1 MHNSSL
7 NISIMEKSVKI
18 NNVSFDD
25 VLFVKNGDNTIFANE
40 IKEEFFGV
48 FNLNLFNKNIICEGK
63 SNDIVSCNVSL
74 NNHFFKD
81 IPFRIKKSKKNQI
94 VINFNNLDGKNHS
107 ICEEIKRDAYDDL
120 LVELK
125 DNEEKSKNEL
135 ELIVEKAIMEKKK
148 MSNEIM
154 DLKEQIKQ
162 IEISNQRLLKE
173 DNSTSKRE
181 ELLNEFF
188 YIKNQND
195 TLIEE
200 KIESIHG
207 YVMESVEERLSL
219 LSKEASDHFKELNE
233 HQIEK
238 LISEMGS
245 DILEKNSKILE
256 EKLLQLENTYSS
268 EMDEKL
274 NTHSQT
280 SVMVL
285 EDFRKAKSDTEMLF
299 KNHLNESVDSLKINF
314 DELLKTH
321 TNELKHKYSSKFEK
335 LIEEEKN
342 NIKNESNQLIEN
354 QKNKIYDLLEEKSKQ
369 IEKKSND
376 IVSDTSDKIKDIS
389 KKLEKIENQ
398 VSKMSVDGKK
408 IEAIMQDTKRYTD
421 AKMNQVLTEAKQFA
435 RLMLDYAGGGGSVAV
450 QYAAG
455 GTIDGDITINGS
467 LSATEIYGQSAVLG
481 DTVINGDLDVKGSMT
496 ATQLLSGGTDLTKIF
511 AGEGELDDN
520 PIDGGLF

>member
-1 MHNSSL
+1 
-7 NISIMEKSVKI
+7 MEKSVKI

-63 SNDIVSCNVSL
+63 SNDIVSCDVSL

-125 DNEEKSKNEL
+125 ENEEKSKNEL

-207 YVMESVEERLSL
+207 YIMESVEDRLSL

-233 HQIEK
+233 LQFNK
-238 LISEMGS
+238 LIN
-245 DILEKNSKILE
+245 DIGNDFIQNASIVLDEKMMSLEENFSNKMNGGLNVYAEISSKILE
-256 EKLLQLENTYSS
+256 
-268 EMDEKL
+268 
-274 NTHSQT
+274 
-280 SVMVL
+280 
-285 EDFRKAKSDTEMLF
+285 DFKKAKEDTKIILDDYLN
-299 KNHLNESVDSLKINF
+299 KSIDVLNEKFKISFEEYSNPFKLK
-314 DELLKTH
+314 EHLLK
-321 TNELKHKYSSKFEK
+321 
-335 LIEEEKN
+335 EEKN
-342 NIKNESNQLIEN
+342 
-354 QKNKIYDLLEEKSKQ
+354 KS
-369 IEKKSND
+369 INEKKEND
-376 IVSDTSDKIKDIS
+376 QEETLKKIS

-421 AKMNQVLTEAKQFA
+421 DKMNQVLTEAKQFA

-455 GTIDGDITINGS
+455 GNINGDITINGS

>member
-1 MHNSSL
+1 
-7 NISIMEKSVKI
+7 MEKSVKI

-125 DNEEKSKNEL
+125 ENEEKSKNEL

-207 YVMESVEERLSL
+207 YIMESVEDRLSL

-233 HQIEK
+233 LQFNK
-238 LISEMGS
+238 LIN
-245 DILEKNSKILE
+245 DIGNDFIQNASIVLDEKMMSLDEKMMSLDENFSNKMNGGLNVYAEISSKILE
-256 EKLLQLENTYSS
+256 
-268 EMDEKL
+268 
-274 NTHSQT
+274 
-280 SVMVL
+280 
-285 EDFRKAKSDTEMLF
+285 DFKKAKEDTKIILDDYLN
-299 KNHLNESVDSLKINF
+299 KSIDVLNEKFKISFEEYSNPFKLK
-314 DELLKTH
+314 EHLLK
-321 TNELKHKYSSKFEK
+321 
-335 LIEEEKN
+335 EEKN
-342 NIKNESNQLIEN
+342 
-354 QKNKIYDLLEEKSKQ
+354 KS
-369 IEKKSND
+369 INEKKEND
-376 IVSDTSDKIKDIS
+376 QEETLKKIS

-421 AKMNQVLTEAKQFA
+421 DKMNQVLTEAKQFA

-455 GTIDGDITINGS
+455 GNINGDITINGS

>member
-1 MHNSSL
+1 
-7 NISIMEKSVKI
+7 MEKSVKI

-125 DNEEKSKNEL
+125 ENEEKSKNEL

-207 YVMESVEERLSL
+207 YIMESVEERLSL

-233 HQIEK
+233 HQIEQK
-238 LISEMGS
+238 MS
-245 DILEKNSKILE
+245 DIGNEILEKSSKILE
-256 EKLLQLENTYSS
+256 EKLLELENTYSN
-268 EMDEKL
+268 EMNDKL
-274 NTHSQT
+274 NAYSQT
-280 SVMVL
+280 SGMIL
-285 EDFRKAKSDTEMLF
+285 EDFKKSKKDTETLF
-299 KNHLNESVDSLKINF
+299 NNHLNESVNSLKINF

-321 TNELKHKYSSKFEK
+321 TDELKHEYSSKFEN

-354 QKNKIYDLLEEKSKQ
+354 QKNKIYDLLEKKSKE

-376 IVSDTSDKIKDIS
+376 IVLDTSDKIKDIS
-389 KKLEKIENQ
+389 KKIEKIENKLNKI
-398 VSKMSVDGKK
+398 SIDGKK

-421 AKMNQVLTEAKQFA
+421 DKMNQVLTEAKQFA

-455 GTIDGDITINGS
+455 GNINGDITINGS

>member
-1 MHNSSL
+1 
-7 NISIMEKSVKI
+7 MEKSVKI

-63 SNDIVSCNVSL
+63 SNDIVSCDVSL

-125 DNEEKSKNEL
+125 ENEEKSKNEL

-207 YVMESVEERLSL
+207 YIMESVEERLSL

-233 HQIEK
+233 LQFNK
-238 LISEMGS
+238 LIN
-245 DILEKNSKILE
+245 DIGNDFIQNASIVLDEKMMSLDEKMMSLEENFSNKMNGGLNVYAEISSKILE
-256 EKLLQLENTYSS
+256 
-268 EMDEKL
+268 
-274 NTHSQT
+274 
-280 SVMVL
+280 
-285 EDFRKAKSDTEMLF
+285 DFKKAKEDTKIILDDYLN
-299 KNHLNESVDSLKINF
+299 KSIDVLNEKFKISFEEYSNPFKLK
-314 DELLKTH
+314 EHLLK
-321 TNELKHKYSSKFEK
+321 
-335 LIEEEKN
+335 EEKN
-342 NIKNESNQLIEN
+342 
-354 QKNKIYDLLEEKSKQ
+354 KS
-369 IEKKSND
+369 INEKKEND
-376 IVSDTSDKIKDIS
+376 QEETLKKIS

-421 AKMNQVLTEAKQFA
+421 DKMNQVLTEAKQFA

-455 GTIDGDITINGS
+455 GNINGDITINGS